1 METLFAGRNRLT
13 LADVDSTN
21 SWALELLRS
30 ARPVEGTVVL
40 TYNQKQGRGQRG
52 NTWESEPFKNVAAS
66 YILYPHFLRPEA
78 QFAITCAVALAV
90 AETIDVLLERS
101 VPVHIKWPNDIFA
114 GDKKICGILVE
125 NTLREGQITSS
136 VVGVG
141 INVNQSQFESAPHAV
156 SLLQLTGRTF
166 NLDAVVDELSGFI
179 EKNYLQLRAGKIQ
192 QLREGYHQRMFKMG
206 EVMNFSDGKETFA
219 AKILGTTFEGM
230 LRLERDGKEE
240 QFNFK
245 TVKLLLDE

>member
-21 SWALELLRS
+21 TWALELLRS

-52 NTWESEPFKNVAAS
+52 NTWESEPFKNIAAS

-114 GDKKICGILVE
+114 GGKKICGILVE
-125 NTLREGQITSS
+125 NSIREGQIASS
-136 VVGVG
+136 VVGIG
-141 INVNQSQFESAPHAV
+141 INVNQSQFESAPYAV
-156 SLLQLTGRTF
+156 SLAQLAKRTF
-166 NLDAVVDELSGFI
+166 NLDTVVDELSGFI

-192 QLREGYHQRMFKMG
+192 QLRDAYHQRMLKIG
-206 EVMNFSDGKETFA
+206 EEMKFSNEKGNFS
-219 AKILGTTFEGM
+219 AKILGTTNEGL

-245 TVKLLLDE
+245 TVKFLF